1 MAPLVGQIIRESI
14 HTLIG
19 RLLILA
25 SQRRIPS
32 WPMMGD
38 LLDHLDEHLLF
49 LSMATLFWY
58 SLNSS
63 YDHEFHLSRWLGMN
77 PKDYEYILVTAN
89 LAHFHP
95 AWSFIILVDRLK
107 MFLEGHR
114 CNKSAD
120 GTAGSFEVALKKIYL
135 DAYILGSVPKNWK
148 NVHVVCIGQIADC
161 LPKK

>member
-1 MAPLVGQIIRESI
+1 
-14 HTLIG
+14 
-19 RLLILA
+19 
-25 SQRRIPS
+25 
-32 WPMMGD
+32 
-38 LLDHLDEHLLF
+38 
-49 LSMATLFWY
+49 
-58 SLNSS
+58 
-63 YDHEFHLSRWLGMN
+63 MN